1 MFMHQLSHAAYLF
14 FHMFCSVCLYP
25 LNVEIICCQYSGVEL
40 TNAKYNL
47 AASCLNPSCLLSAP
61 AITNFFPSQLIPVH
75 LFFLT
80 CSPSITHF
88 PASISSSIVSLL
100 PSSLRFSLFLLS
112 SHPSPASPL
121 PSSTPISLPS
131 SYLSRSLSGVEEA
144 EYHLEKIA
152 LADMLMHSC
161 TNTHT
166 HTHTQVSSAIH
177 CRVLVCSC

>member
-75 LFFLT
+75 LFFNLFTFYHSFPCLYIFLHRLT
-80 CSPSITHF
+80 FALIPPFLFLSSVFSSVSRLTTSLLYSHF
-88 PASISSSIVSLL
+88 SAVFISISLSVRGRGGRVSFREDSFGRHADALVHKYTH
-100 PSSLRFSLFLLS
+100 
-112 SHPSPASPL
+112 SHTYAS
-121 PSSTPISLPS
+121 
-131 SYLSRSLSGVEEA
+131 
-144 EYHLEKIA
+144 
-152 LADMLMHSC
+152 
-161 TNTHT
+161 
-166 HTHTQVSSAIH
+166 
-177 CRVLVCSC
+177 

>member
-1 MFMHQLSHAAYLF
+1 MLLT
-14 FHMFCSVCLYP
+14 CSFICSALCLYP

>member
-1 MFMHQLSHAAYLF
+1 MHQLSHAAHLL

-25 LNVEIICCQYSGVEL
+25 LNVEIIYCQYSGVEL

-61 AITNFFPSQLIPVH
+61 AITNFFPSRLIPMH
-75 LFFLT
+75 LFFFLT
-80 CSPSITHF
+80 CSPSITHS
-88 PASISSSIVSLL
+88 PASISSSIVSLST
-100 PSSLRFSLFLLS
+100 SSLRLSLFLLS

-121 PSSTPISLPS
+121 PSSTPISLLS

-161 TNTHT
+161 TSTHT
-166 HTHTQVSSAIH
+166 RTHTQVSSAIH

>member
-75 LFFLT
+75 LFFLS

-88 PASISSSIVSLL
+88 PASISSSIVSLS
-100 PSSLRFSLFLLS
+100 PSSLRFSLSSVFSSVSRLTTSLLY
-112 SHPSPASPL
+112 SHFSAVFIS
-121 PSSTPISLPS
+121 ISLS
-131 SYLSRSLSGVEEA
+131 VRGRGGRVSFREDSFGRHA
-144 EYHLEKIA
+144 DA
-152 LADMLMHSC
+152 LVHKYTHS
-161 TNTHT
+161 